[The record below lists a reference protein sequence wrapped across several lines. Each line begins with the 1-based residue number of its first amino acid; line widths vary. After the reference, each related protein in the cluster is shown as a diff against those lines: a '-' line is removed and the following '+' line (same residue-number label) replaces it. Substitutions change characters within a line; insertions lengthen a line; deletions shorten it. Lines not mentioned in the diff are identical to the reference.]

1 VDWST
6 LACGRFGH
14 TTYAPDEP
22 DVRAQLEGQ
31 VPGGAA
37 WQCLR
42 CGAFVPGQ
50 ADASGP
56 AADAPAVLRGAQ
68 VRSRLILKLFAV
80 ERLLRV
86 LVFAAASY
94 LLWRFRSAQS
104 SIERTFDRELP
115 VLRDLFR
122 QLGYNIDHSRL
133 VGLFEHALTLSS
145 HSITLL
151 ALGAAGYAAIEV
163 VEAVGLWLGKR
174 WGEYFAAVATSI
186 GLPLEVYDLSHK
198 VTATALVLLAV
209 NIALVAYL
217 LITKRL
223 FGIRGGKR
231 AYDARLREE
240 SVMDAA
246 IAAARRQQAEE
257 HQQAEASRP
266 TAARPDTQASPHTE
280 ASRQTEA
287 SQQPGARPQDQDG
300 QERPGGERPAGQQAA
315 RG

>member
-6 LACGRFGH
+6 LGCGRFGH

-22 DVRAQLEGQ
+22 GVRAQLMGQ
-31 VPGGAA
+31 VPGGEA
-37 WQCLR
+37 WKCLR

-56 AADAPAVLRGAQ
+56 AADAPFVPRGAQ
-68 VRSRLILKLFAV
+68 IRSRLILKLFAI
-80 ERLLRV
+80 ERLVRV
-86 LVFAAASY
+86 LVFGAASY
-94 LLWRFRSAQS
+94 LLWRFRGAQS
-104 SIERTFDRELP
+104 SIERAFNRELP

-151 ALGAAGYAAIEV
+151 ALGAAAYAAIEV
-163 VEAVGLWLGKR
+163 VEAVGLWLAKR

-186 GLPLEVYDLSHK
+186 GLPLEVYDLSRK
-198 VTATALVLLAV
+198 VTATAFVLLAV
-209 NIALVAYL
+209 NVALVVYL
-217 LITKRL
+217 LVTRRL

-231 AYDARLREE
+231 AYEARLREE
-240 SVMDAA
+240 SVMDSA
-246 IAAARRQQAEE
+246 IAAAQQRHEQDQERDKPGAERDKPGAAPAT
-257 HQQAEASRP
+257 AEGVPATAEGVPPTADEKSPASR
-266 TAARPDTQASPHTE
+266 
-280 ASRQTEA
+280 
-287 SQQPGARPQDQDG
+287 
-300 QERPGGERPAGQQAA
+300 QAA